1 MHELNSVAMYDMH
14 DEWLFYCRL
23 VFTLECYMIY
33 SITYHIGQN
42 LFNYSLCHPRGITLS
57 FAIVA
62 SMHVLAT
69 SRRATHKH
77 DSQLLVGAMES
88 STRKTEAQDCLANS
102 LLSNRRTKTLANAH
116 PRCEPCSL

>member
-1 MHELNSVAMYDMH
+1 MHELNSVAMYDMMNG
-14 DEWLFYCRL
+14 LFYCRL

-42 LFNYSLCHPRGITLS
+42 LFNYSLFHPRGITLS

-62 SMHVLAT
+62 SMHVVAT
-69 SRRATHKH
+69 SRRTTHKH
-77 DSQLLVGAMES
+77 GSQLLVGAMES
-88 STRKTEAQDCLANS
+88 SRRKTEAQDCLANS

-116 PRCEPCSL
+116 PRCEPVF

>member
-1 MHELNSVAMYDMH
+1 
-14 DEWLFYCRL
+14 
-23 VFTLECYMIY
+23 MIY

-42 LFNYSLCHPRGITLS
+42 LFNYSLCYPFI
-57 FAIVA
+57 AIVA
-62 SMHVLAT
+62 SMHVVAT

-88 STRKTEAQDCLANS
+88 SRRKTEAQDCLANS

-116 PRCEPCSL
+116 PRCEPVFEFLRKCASTSVVQ